1 MRVKINLGRHFWCI
15 TEHLVALVTPADIAL
30 WRGGLSLTLLTP
42 QQLSRYSYGA
52 RGPHRRVTKRRV
64 TATEPFRIIWGTL
77 QPHFELCVFLRILSK
92 AWDILKSYGGY
103 GGGRGAQFAPGAP
116 LQVSRQ
122 SPGLVGGVKPKSRAL
137 KARAAPQFAGAAR
150 SPAWRPCLGKCCS
163 SHNAWVCAQIMRKTA

>member
-1 MRVKINLGRHFWCI
+1 M
-15 TEHLVALVTPADIAL
+15 TPADIAW

-103 GGGRGAQFAPGAP
+103 GGGRGAPVRTG
-116 LQVSRQ
+116 
-122 SPGLVGGVKPKSRAL
+122 RAL
-137 KARAAPQFAGAAR
+137 TGEQAVSGLGGGSNRSLAR
-150 SPAWRPCLGKCCS
+150 SKRAPPHSSPAQRGRPHGVL
-163 SHNAWVCAQIMRKTA
+163 A